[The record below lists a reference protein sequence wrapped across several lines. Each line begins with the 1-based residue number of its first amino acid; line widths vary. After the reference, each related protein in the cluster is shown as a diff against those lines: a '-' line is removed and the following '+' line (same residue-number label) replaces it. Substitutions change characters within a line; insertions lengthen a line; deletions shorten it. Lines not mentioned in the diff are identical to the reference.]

1 MYNNNQERF
10 LASGYWLLIDQA
22 ISSPTQECRVSHQ
35 RLGLLMF
42 LRVIYFF
49 SLLALLVGVYV
60 GLLLSDF
67 GRGECIAIGCISA
80 MIFLVGNWVV
90 IFGTS
95 TRDRK

>member
-1 MYNNNQERF
+1 
-10 LASGYWLLIDQA
+10 
-22 ISSPTQECRVSHQ
+22 
-35 RLGLLMF
+35 MF
-42 LRVIYFF
+42 LRAIYFF

-67 GRGECIAIGCISA
+67 GRGECLAIGCISA